1 MNISEREIKSSCTK
15 ALRQLSISHE
25 MNTFIDYVAKGQVA
39 NAETEIKTILEK
51 SISKCIYQSLNDFR
65 LDLVEQIIY
74 WFALLSYSHQSS

>member
-39 NAETEIKTILEK
+39 NAETELKQILEK
-51 SISKCIYQSLNDFR
+51 SGLLFFHIVIYHHD
-65 LDLVEQIIY
+65 
-74 WFALLSYSHQSS
+74 

>member
-39 NAETEIKTILEK
+39 NAETELKQILEK
-51 SISKCIYQSLNDFR
+51 SISKCIYQSLND

-74 WFALLSYSHQSS
+74 WFALLSYSHLS